1 LHLPSALALSAFAI
15 FSTSCAEETVAG
27 HAATPRRVLA
37 SESGLAS
44 FYGTRL
50 HGEETASGE
59 ILDRREL
66 VAAHPT
72 FPFDTVVRVT
82 NLENGR
88 SVEVRIIDRG
98 PARAPRADGVVIDLS
113 TGAAKKLGFLRDGRV
128 KVRLEVLRWG
138 PKE

>member
-1 LHLPSALALSAFAI
+1 LAVL
-15 FSTSCAEETVAG
+15 STSCAEAPVAG
-27 HAATPRRVLA
+27 QAPEPRPVLA
-37 SESGLAS
+37 SEIGLAS

-72 FPFDTVVRVT
+72 YPFDTVVRVT

-98 PARAPRADGVVIDLS
+98 PGRSARAEGVIIDLS
-113 TGAAKKLGFLRDGRV
+113 TGAAKILGFIREGRT

-138 PKE
+138 EKH